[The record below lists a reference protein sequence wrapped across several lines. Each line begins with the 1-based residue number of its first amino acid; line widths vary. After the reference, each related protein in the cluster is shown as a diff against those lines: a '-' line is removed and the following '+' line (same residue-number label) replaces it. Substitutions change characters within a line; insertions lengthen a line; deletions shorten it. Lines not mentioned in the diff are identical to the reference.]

1 MTGKPEGQAPE
12 EPLPEAAWFGDRLDW
27 AAPLVDVVLSLELPF
42 WLMVDDCGLDV
53 PFGSAVFQVSVRDS
67 YLQLHA
73 GDVLGSLASLVWQ
86 GPEDEPPALTEV
98 AAAAVEEAGAGW
110 RPGRTVLRVP
120 ARAHADVFDAL
131 GEDRGIPRRRV
142 EARAYLASLCEAH
155 LPVVNA
161 LIQRY
166 RLATYDHVPYEVAPW
181 DVPVWWVSAPGG
193 AVAVP
198 LLPYATWDRKPQIH
212 HQDKAGDADAP
223 MSPFRFTDAA
233 ELAATDPDRATP
245 GELDLLDA
253 RSLMERGDYSGAV
266 RRSVTALEAVVED
279 ALRAQLSKTH
289 AATEVERRLAASQ
302 NDYPGRYRQ
311 WKKLSGTV
319 VPKGLEDTFERTR
332 TIRHEI
338 VHRGRRLHHD
348 ERGLAQM
355 SVDTARWL
363 FNKVE
368 NRPARESLRERAS
381 VLRDVG
387 RVALAPRF
395 PTATGADGIEVRK
408 PTTP

>member
-1 MTGKPEGQAPE
+1 MTGVPEDRAAE
-12 EPLPEAAWFGDRLDW
+12 EPLPESTWFGDRLDW
-27 AAPLVDVVLSLELPF
+27 APPLVDVVLAVELPF
-42 WLMVDDCGLDV
+42 WLMVDDCGLEV
-53 PFGSAVFQVSVRDS
+53 PFGGAVFQVSVRDS
-67 YLQLHA
+67 YLQLYP
-73 GDVLGSLASLVWQ
+73 GDVLGSLVTLVWQ
-86 GPEDEPPALTEV
+86 GPEDERPALTEV
-98 AAAAVEEAGAGW
+98 AAAAVKEVGAAW
-110 RPGRTVLRVP
+110 RPARTVVRVA
-120 ARAHADVFDAL
+120 ARAHAEVFAAL
-131 GEDRGIPRRRV
+131 GEDRGVPRRRV
-142 EARAYLASLCEAH
+142 EAEAYLASLCEAH

-181 DVPVWWVSAPGG
+181 DVPVWWVAAPGG

-212 HQDKAGDADAP
+212 DQDKTGHTDAP

-253 RSLMERGDYSGAV
+253 RSLMERGDYTGAV

-279 ALRAQLSKTH
+279 ALQAELSKTH
-289 AATEVERRLAASQ
+289 PPAEVESRLAASQ

-311 WKKLSGTV
+311 WKKLSGV
-319 VPKGLEDTFERTR
+319 LVPKGLEETFERTR

-338 VHRGRRLHHD
+338 VHRARRLGHD

-368 NRPARESLRERAS
+368 NRPLREALRERPF

-395 PTATGADGIEVRK
+395 ETVTGAHGIEVRQ
-408 PTTP
+408 PATP